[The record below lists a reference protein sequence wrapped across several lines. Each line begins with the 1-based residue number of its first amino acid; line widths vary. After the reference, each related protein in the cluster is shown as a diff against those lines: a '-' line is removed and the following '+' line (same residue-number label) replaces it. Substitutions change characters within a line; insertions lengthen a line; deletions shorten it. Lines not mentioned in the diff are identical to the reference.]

1 MGAMMP
7 AAAWHAQG
15 MPDAF
20 DPRPPQELRAFYD
33 RFSARFRA
41 PGVCLRGFRLQWT
54 AYRSEDLGQGIER
67 AVLDLAWGEESVTR
81 QAQFVARA
89 REEADEGCGLTFVE
103 VGLRRSL
110 LCGSG
115 EPLAPATVVLAI
127 SMWRCG
133 HPCGLLGRIELD
145 AEGRPTGAAQAPLP
159 LVRMGGWA

>member
-1 MGAMMP
+1 MS
-7 AAAWHAQG
+7 
-15 MPDAF
+15 DAF

-41 PGVCLRGFRLQWT
+41 PGVRLCGFRLRWL
-54 AYRSEDLGQGIER
+54 AYRSEELDRGVER
-67 AVLDLAWGEESVTR
+67 AVLDLAWGEEAITR

-127 SMWRCG
+127 SMWRSG

-145 AEGRPTGAAQAPLP
+145 AEGRPRGSAQAPMP
-159 LVRMGGWA
+159 LMRMGGWV

>member
-1 MGAMMP
+1 MS
-7 AAAWHAQG
+7 
-15 MPDAF
+15 DAF
-20 DPRPPQELRAFYD
+20 DPRPPRELRAFYD

-41 PGVCLRGFRLQWT
+41 PGVHLCGFRLRWI
-54 AYRSEDLGQGIER
+54 AYCSEELDRGVER
-67 AVLDLAWGEESVTR
+67 AVLDLAWGEEAVTR

-89 REEADEGCGLTFVE
+89 REESDEGCGLTFVE

-159 LVRMGGWA
+159 LMRMGGWA